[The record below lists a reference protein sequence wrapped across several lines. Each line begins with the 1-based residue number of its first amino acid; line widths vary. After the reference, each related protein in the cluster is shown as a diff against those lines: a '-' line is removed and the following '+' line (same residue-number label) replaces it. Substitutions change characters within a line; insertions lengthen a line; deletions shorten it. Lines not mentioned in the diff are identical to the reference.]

1 MDSRIDKNVLLRYVN
16 GEFTDE
22 DKIYIESVFRDES
35 YQSELQKYL
44 SAEWLELCKQDNLEV
59 HDLDHI
65 LHKLYYN
72 INHQKTSPKKGILVS
87 LWRTYLR
94 VAAVLLFPL
103 ALAYSLYF
111 PKEIIQFEQV
121 DEEVSYAEI
130 HTPLGSRTS
139 FSLPDQSTGWL
150 NGGSTLRYPVKFSD
164 SRDVE
169 LTGEAYF
176 DVKKNKNKPFNV
188 KAANVTI
195 SVLGTKFN
203 VAAYSDDKNVDVVLE
218 SGKVRLYDIN
228 HQEFVEM
235 DPNERVLYKKN
246 EQKVLSKSIVN
257 TKKYSSWKEGKLVF
271 RNDPIEE
278 VAKRLGRWYNTDIVV
293 NLTAN
298 TKNANFR
305 LRATFED
312 EEIEEVMRLLK
323 LTFPIDYQ
331 FEKRQKNSAGEF
343 EKRKLIINVK

>member
-1 MDSRIDKNVLLRYVN
+1 MDNKIDKEVLLRYVN

-22 DKIYIESVFRDES
+22 DKIYIENIFGDVG
-35 YQSELQKYL
+35 YQSDLQKYL
-44 SAEWLELCKQDNLEV
+44 STEWLELCNKDNLEE

-72 INHQKTSPKKGILVS
+72 ISHQKKSHKKGILVS
-87 LWRTYLR
+87 LWKTYLR

-103 ALAYSLYF
+103 ALAYGLYF
-111 PKEIIQFEQV
+111 PKEIIRFEQV

-130 HTPLGSRTS
+130 HAPFGSRIS
-139 FSLPDQSTGWL
+139 FSLPDSSTGWL
-150 NGGSTLRYPVKFSD
+150 NGGSTLKYPVRFAD

-176 DVKKNKNKPFNV
+176 DVKNSKNKPFNV

-203 VAAYSDDKNVDVVLE
+203 VAAYSDDSNVDVVLE

-228 HQEFVEM
+228 HKELVEM

-246 EQKVLSKSIVN
+246 EQKVLSKSKVN
-257 TKKYSSWKEGKLVF
+257 TTKYSSWKEGKLVF

-278 VAKRLGRWYNTDIVV
+278 VVKRLGRWYNTDIVV
-293 NLTAN
+293 NHTAN

-331 FEKRQKNSAGEF
+331 FEKRQKNSEGEF